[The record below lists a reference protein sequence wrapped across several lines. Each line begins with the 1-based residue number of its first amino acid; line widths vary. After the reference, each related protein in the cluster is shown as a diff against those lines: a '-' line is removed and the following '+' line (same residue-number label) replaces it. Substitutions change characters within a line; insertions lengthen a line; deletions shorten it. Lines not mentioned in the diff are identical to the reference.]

1 MIINQKKKNENLERH
16 RAIFLLILIFSIII
30 IYFSINNSSLTI
42 RPFIQFRYKII
53 LNLLNIKLYLF
64 IISIV
69 FNFGNVYQALILF
82 YILLIPNYLHFI
94 LLSIYMNY
102 NQTITY
108 QYFLFIFFF
117 LVLGHVIFTKE
128 NKILYIKL
136 SLLYALILLILLLL
150 LANFLAFE
158 NNSFILGNKIISG
171 FCLSFSLY
179 YFIFYVLNINHKN
192 GLQLYNFFESINND
206 LLLVLFFIIFILAI
220 FLKSDKIIIVILY
233 FLCLIIPLF
242 GIKYE
247 LKITFNSNKSNWIN
261 FNFSLEEEDN
271 NINNTNNLNMNNLL
285 SKVKITKSIKWNKTS
300 TLYDI
305 LRLVFFILIFLLI
318 SFLSNKIDN
327 NDLSFAFLFLTFSIF
342 LFIFSK
348 ILMHWLDIINTTYF
362 FLDSDSINYN

>member
-1 MIINQKKKNENLERH
+1 MIINQKKKNENVERH
-16 RAIFLLILIFSIII
+16 RAIFFLILIFSIII

-42 RPFIQFRYKII
+42 RPFIHFRYKII
-53 LNLLNIKLYLF
+53 LYLINIKLYLF
-64 IISIV
+64 IISIT
-69 FNFGNVYQALILF
+69 FNFGNIYQALILF

-94 LLSIYMNY
+94 LSSLYMNLNQNIFY
-102 NQTITY
+102 N
-108 QYFLFIFFF
+108 YFLFMLFF
-117 LVLGHVIFTKE
+117 LVLGHVLFTKE
-128 NKILYIKL
+128 NIIFYLKL
-136 SLLYALILLILLLL
+136 SILYALILLILLLL

-171 FCLSFSLY
+171 FCLSFTCY
-179 YFIFYVLNINHKN
+179 YFIFYVLNINNSN
-192 GLQLYNFFESINND
+192 GLQLYNFIESINND
-206 LLLVLFFIIFILAI
+206 ILLVLFFIMFILSI
-220 FLKSDKIIIVILY
+220 FLNSDKFIIVILY
-233 FLCLIIPLF
+233 SLCLIIPLC

-247 LKITFNSNKSNWIN
+247 LKVTFNSNKNNCIN
-261 FNFSLEEEDN
+261 FNFSLEEDN

-285 SKVKITKSIKWNKTS
+285 SKIKITKPIKWNKTS
-300 TLYDI
+300 ILYDT

-318 SFLSNKIDN
+318 SFFSNKIDN